1 MKWVIIGVLFSLCV
15 AIGYIFSIKYRRR
28 EQFYSALIMFAQK
41 LDVEINFSRQRLKK
55 LIEDIDEKTKRNLF
69 GLDKNFLHYL
79 ESNSELTQDE
89 LFKNCPILKPDEKQM
104 VFLFFKSLGRS
115 DVSGQ
120 SKEIQNFVKRF
131 DENLSKCASENK
143 KYGSLSLKLG
153 FIAGLF
159 MVVILL

>member
-55 LIEDIDEKTKRNLF
+55 LIADIDEKTKRNLF

-79 ESNSELTQDE
+79 
-89 LFKNCPILKPDEKQM
+89 
-104 VFLFFKSLGRS
+104 
-115 DVSGQ
+115 
-120 SKEIQNFVKRF
+120 
-131 DENLSKCASENK
+131 
-143 KYGSLSLKLG
+143 
-153 FIAGLF
+153 
-159 MVVILL
+159 